1 MEGNIW
7 QDSSELEDFDINEV
21 SDVSDQA
28 DAIVFAG
35 TVGSW
40 EMQEYSEK
48 AKARPYITGIVLSTW
63 SISVIAS
70 ALRFLLTSD
79 FLLFIPP
86 ALIAVP
92 LYLVLRFYYKSG

>member
-1 MEGNIW
+1 MAGDVW
-7 QDSSELEDFDINEV
+7 QRSELPEDFDVEEAFDT
-21 SDVSDQA
+21 SDEA
-28 DAIVFAG
+28 DDVVFAG
-35 TVGSW
+35 TVRPW

-48 AKARPYITGIVLSTW
+48 AKARPYITGVVLSTW